1 MPIDAAL
8 VAQPIVALP
17 SAKATARDAV
27 RTLRCGEPALD
38 ACPGLISAAINT
50 PMIGHNRGP
59 GISVK
64 SLPART
70 RYRLTRRIKAKE
82 AQIVGLRN
90 HAEGFSSLV

>member
-1 MPIDAAL
+1 LEGRFIEMPIDAAL

-50 PMIGHNRGP
+50 PMIGHNRGLASP
-59 GISVK
+59 SRVY
-64 SLPART
+64 L
-70 RYRLTRRIKAKE
+70 LE
-82 AQIVGLRN
+82 
-90 HAEGFSSLV
+90 LVTV